1 MDQEKEYN
9 PFSDKDYLSIWGVN
23 TEEKMHFYYDE
34 SNNCRKFWLD
44 SDKTNFNHDFRA
56 DFVLAGIATDK
67 EYQIPFEELKQRF
80 RLQKNVVELKSK
92 SLFKGKDFLQSMGTK
107 QATALIKLFSDYD
120 LYIHYSN
127 VNNFYYTIVEILDS
141 IVTPDEIDEFGFN
154 YFGLKTTFYD
164 MLVPSIDEVIQ
175 IMIKYSYPNI
185 KTTDIEA
192 FCNALMDAI
201 DSQYI
206 QKPDQKFVFGMLKR
220 ASKSLEL
227 VFIQDNIDYVMQE
240 DYSIF
245 YVDTIMKFSK
255 SMHHFD
261 EELSIQD
268 KVARTVSEFD
278 KDATNYEFINSKDNT
293 MIQISDLVAGLLGR
307 MFFFIN
313 SVSSYN
319 EIRKKVIE
327 LNDIQVINCKHF
339 NELRIKS
346 NFHNKGFLHSTT
358 TVGIIKRLDFFFDLV
373 DGEYNRRGDLI

>member
-373 DGEYNRRGDLI
+373 DGEYNRRGELI

>member
-1 MDQEKEYN
+1 MDHEKEYN
-9 PFSDKDYLSIWGVN
+9 PFSDKDYLSIWGLN

-44 SDKTNFNHDFRA
+44 SGKTNFNHDFRA

-358 TVGIIKRLDFFFDLV
+358 TVGIIKRLDFFFD
-373 DGEYNRRGDLI
+373 

>member
-141 IVTPDEIDEFGFN
+141 IVTPYEIDEFGFN

-373 DGEYNRRGDLI
+373 DGEYNRRGELI

>member
-1 MDQEKEYN
+1 MDHEKEYN

-164 MLVPSIDEVIQ
+164 MLVPSIDEVIE

-220 ASKSLEL
+220 ASKSHEL

-268 KVARTVSEFD
+268 KVAKTVSEFD

>member
-293 MIQISDLVAGLLGR
+293 MIQIFDLVAGLLGR

>member
-1 MDQEKEYN
+1 
-9 PFSDKDYLSIWGVN
+9 
-23 TEEKMHFYYDE
+23 
-34 SNNCRKFWLD
+34 
-44 SDKTNFNHDFRA
+44 
-56 DFVLAGIATDK
+56 
-67 EYQIPFEELKQRF
+67 
-80 RLQKNVVELKSK
+80 
-92 SLFKGKDFLQSMGTK
+92 
-107 QATALIKLFSDYD
+107 
-120 LYIHYSN
+120 
-127 VNNFYYTIVEILDS
+127 
-141 IVTPDEIDEFGFN
+141 
-154 YFGLKTTFYD
+154 
-164 MLVPSIDEVIQ
+164 
-175 IMIKYSYPNI
+175 MIKYSYPNI

-206 QKPDQKFVFGMLKR
+206 QKTDQKFVFGMLKR

>member
-339 NELRIKS
+339 NDLRIKS

>member
-307 MFFFIN
+307 MFFFT
-313 SVSSYN
+313 
-319 EIRKKVIE
+319 
-327 LNDIQVINCKHF
+327 L
-339 NELRIKS
+339 
-346 NFHNKGFLHSTT
+346 
-358 TVGIIKRLDFFFDLV
+358 
-373 DGEYNRRGDLI
+373 

>member
-1 MDQEKEYN
+1 MDHEKEYN

-23 TEEKMHFYYDE
+23 TEEKIHFYYDE

-185 KTTDIEA
+185 KTADIEA

-220 ASKSLEL
+220 ASKSREL

-268 KVARTVSEFD
+268 KVARTVSAFD
-278 KDATNYEFINSKDNT
+278 KDATNYEFINSRDNT

-319 EIRKKVIE
+319 EIQKKVIE

>member
-1 MDQEKEYN
+1 MDHEKEYN

-44 SDKTNFNHDFRA
+44 SGKTNFNHDFRA

-164 MLVPSIDEVIQ
+164 MLVPSIDEVIE

-220 ASKSLEL
+220 ASKSHEL

-268 KVARTVSEFD
+268 KVAKTVSEFD

>member
-1 MDQEKEYN
+1 MEQEKEYN

>member
-192 FCNALMDAI
+192 FCNALMDVI

>member
-141 IVTPDEIDEFGFN
+141 IVTPSEIDEVGFN

-373 DGEYNRRGDLI
+373 DGEYNRRGELI

>member
-1 MDQEKEYN
+1 MEQEKEYN

-206 QKPDQKFVFGMLKR
+206 QKTDQKFVFGMLKR

>member
-1 MDQEKEYN
+1 MEQEKEYN

-206 QKPDQKFVFGMLKR
+206 QKTDQKFVFGMLKR

-278 KDATNYEFINSKDNT
+278 KDATNYEIINSKDNT